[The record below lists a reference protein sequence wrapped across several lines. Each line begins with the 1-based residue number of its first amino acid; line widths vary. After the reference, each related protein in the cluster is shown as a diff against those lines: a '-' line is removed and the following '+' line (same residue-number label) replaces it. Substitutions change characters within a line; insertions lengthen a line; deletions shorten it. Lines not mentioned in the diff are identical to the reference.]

1 MDPSSRRYLLRQTTR
16 VSRFHGPGYDA
27 SKWTHPDGVEWPHR
41 ESDRSDAG
49 LKWPHFGTQSVAVLE
64 CPFLGGPGPARRDRG
79 ASRDAGADALQ
90 LQLLR
95 DGGSP
100 NLGRTA
106 GSKRVIA
113 ETWVPDRVR
122 TISPT
127 V

>member
-1 MDPSSRRYLLRQTTR
+1 MVAVSLVFRTFTVLVMTLPSGPTQT
-16 VSRFHGPGYDA
+16 VWSGPIPNRTGPMPA
-27 SKWTHPDGVEWPHR
+27 RNGPTS
-41 ESDRSDAG
+41 
-49 LKWPHFGTQSVAVLE
+49 GTQSVAILE
-64 CPFLGGPGPARRDRG
+64 CPFLGGPGSARRGRG
-79 ASRDAGADALQ
+79 ASRDAGADARQ